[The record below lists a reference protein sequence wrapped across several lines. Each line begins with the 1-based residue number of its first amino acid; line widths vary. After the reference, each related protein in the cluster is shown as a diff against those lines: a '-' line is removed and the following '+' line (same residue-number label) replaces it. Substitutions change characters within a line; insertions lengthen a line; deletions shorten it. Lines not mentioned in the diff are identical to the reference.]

1 MTNEE
6 RRYESMLVYR
16 SNWYGKDSFRMLP
29 ISEDCPFL
37 EVIFDPST
45 KVLAVI
51 GKSKKDKP
59 QMAPKLNSK
68 GQPITVKSAEGTAGL
83 AEERLVFESYYEYY
97 IDDPDDIIA
106 FVKMYAMNFDHPAVS
121 IFETIFEEEKVE
133 K

>member
-1 MTNEE
+1 MATKKK
-6 RRYESMLVYR
+6 YESMLVYR
-16 SNWYGKDSFRMLP
+16 SNWYGKDSFRMMP
-29 ISEDCPFL
+29 ITDDCPFL

-51 GKSKKDKP
+51 GRSMKDKP
-59 QMAPKLNSK
+59 QMVPKLNGK

-97 IDDPDDIIA
+97 VDDPEDIKN
-106 FVKMYAMNFDHPAVS
+106 FVEMYALNFDHPAVS

-133 K
+133 

>member
-1 MTNEE
+1 
-6 RRYESMLVYR
+6 MLVYR
-16 SNWYGKDSFRMLP
+16 SNWYGKDSFRMMP
-29 ISEDCPFL
+29 ITDDCPFL

-51 GKSKKDKP
+51 GRSMKDKP
-59 QMAPKLNSK
+59 QMVPKLNGK

-97 IDDPDDIIA
+97 VDDPEDIKN
-106 FVKMYAMNFDHPAVS
+106 FVKMYALNFDHPAVS

-133 K
+133 E